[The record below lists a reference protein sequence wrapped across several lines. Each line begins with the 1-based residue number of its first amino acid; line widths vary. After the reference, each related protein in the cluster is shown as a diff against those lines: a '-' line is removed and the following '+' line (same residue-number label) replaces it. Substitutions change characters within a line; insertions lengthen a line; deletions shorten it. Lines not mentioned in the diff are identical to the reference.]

1 MEFAVLQ
8 TARESLLF
16 SLCKTCDMLY
26 GVECV
31 SLYICRN
38 EKSCNVFGS
47 KQATLGQATCLSK

>member
-8 TARESLLF
+8 TACERILF
-16 SLCKTCDMLY
+16 SLCKICDMLY
-26 GVECV
+26 GIEYV